1 MPIKYPMMVFIRK
14 KFRKGNIYY
23 YIVENKREG
32 SKVHQKVLYYIGTI
46 KTLIKKLK
54 IADEVLKQKKD

>member
-1 MPIKYPMMVFIRK
+1 MMVFIRK
-14 KFRKGNIYY
+14 KVRRGNTYY

-32 SKVHQKVLYYIGTI
+32 NKVYQKVLYYIGTI

-54 IADEVLKQKKD
+54 IADEVLKKRKD